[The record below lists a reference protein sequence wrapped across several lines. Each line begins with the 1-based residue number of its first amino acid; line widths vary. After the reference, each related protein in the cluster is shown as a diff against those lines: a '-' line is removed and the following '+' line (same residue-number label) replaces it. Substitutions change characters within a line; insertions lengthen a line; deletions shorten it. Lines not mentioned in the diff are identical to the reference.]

1 MVKRSGKLSGFLGKA
16 ESCVKSGFRCWSLK
30 RMRCGVELA
39 LAQGSVTL
47 GDQLWKQQRGVPIG
61 GMVSKCSCSV
71 TLGMSEQTWSETH
84 GKQFKGHLAA
94 TRYVDDL
101 VVLSPDMCSG
111 CVKNLLKSVY
121 PSGVEFEAQS
131 GCEWLDMS
139 LRIDPEGEL
148 VISAKQTES
157 DWVYGRADK
166 SGKHVLPPYLGDP
179 SVDTRRM
186 WCQVK
191 GRAARL
197 RQLKL
202 RPAELYDAVKFDIA
216 TWRRAGW
223 PYRHKNLVVLSVPVS

>member
-1 MVKRSGKLSGFLGKA
+1 
-16 ESCVKSGFRCWSLK
+16 
-30 RMRCGVELA
+30 
-39 LAQGSVTL
+39 
-47 GDQLWKQQRGVPIG
+47 
-61 GMVSKCSCSV
+61 
-71 TLGMSEQTWSETH
+71 MSEQIWSETR

-94 TRYVDDL
+94 TRHVDDL
-101 VVLSPDMCSG
+101 VVLSPDTCRG
-111 CVKNLLKSVY
+111 CVNNLLKSVY
-121 PSGVEFEAQS
+121 PAGVEFEAQS

-139 LRIDPEGEL
+139 LRIDAEGEL

-166 SGKHVLPPYLGDP
+166 SGKHVIPPYLGDP

-202 RPAELYDAVKFDIA
+202 RPAELYAAVNFHIA

-223 PYRHKNLVVLSVPVS
+223 PYRHIRTWWCYLCRYPDISLVARRVLNGLGQYPVGKEPRGSCQ